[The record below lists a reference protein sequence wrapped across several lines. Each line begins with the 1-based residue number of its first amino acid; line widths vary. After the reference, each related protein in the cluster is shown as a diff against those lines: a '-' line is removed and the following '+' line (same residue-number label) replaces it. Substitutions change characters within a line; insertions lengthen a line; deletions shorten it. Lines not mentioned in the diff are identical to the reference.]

1 MAEPFCPQCRVQ
13 NPYSAPFQNPLT
25 QQQAH
30 RAKLLLIWAVV
41 AYAAV
46 IVLTLVAVFGLMTS
60 LAGLAMY

>member
-1 MAEPFCPQCRVQ
+1 M
-13 NPYSAPFQNPLT
+13 
-25 QQQAH
+25 
-30 RAKLLLIWAVV
+30 IWAVV